1 MKPLSFVAVY
11 LLFWVISAFVVMP
24 FGVKTAD
31 EAGIEKVAGQ
41 ADSAPAHFRPGRILL
56 WTTILA
62 TAIYA
67 VFYLNYLYNW
77 VTIDTLSFYTPPKN

>member
-1 MKPLSFVAVY
+1 VKPLSFVAVY